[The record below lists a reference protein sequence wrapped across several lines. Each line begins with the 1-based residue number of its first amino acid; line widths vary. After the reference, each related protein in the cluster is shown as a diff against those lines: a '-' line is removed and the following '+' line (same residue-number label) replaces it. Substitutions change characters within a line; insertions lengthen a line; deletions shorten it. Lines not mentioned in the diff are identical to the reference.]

1 MIFIILSYPMSA
13 ASTKPKLRSAINR
26 LVRGSFFPLD
36 KMEQCDACHRLF
48 SLRKVQLIGKNI
60 LCDSCHESED
70 SLPSMA
76 KVAAE
81 TRPWHSA

>member
-1 MIFIILSYPMSA
+1 MSA

-48 SLRKVQLIGKNI
+48 SLRKVELIGKNI
-60 LCDSCHESED
+60 LCDSCHESEEC
-70 SLPSMA
+70 LPSVA
-76 KVAAE
+76 NAAAE
-81 TRPWHSA
+81 TRPWHSV

>member
-1 MIFIILSYPMSA
+1 MSV

-60 LCDSCHESED
+60 LCDSCHESEEA
-70 SLPSMA
+70 LPSIA
-76 KVAAE
+76 KIGE
-81 TRPWHSA
+81 DSRPWHSA

>member
-1 MIFIILSYPMSA
+1 MSA
-13 ASTKPKLRSAINR
+13 TSSKPKLRSAINR

-48 SLRKVQLIGKNI
+48 SLRKVQLVGKNI
-60 LCDSCHESED
+60 LCDSCHESEE
-70 SLPSMA
+70 SLAPIA

-81 TRPWHSA
+81 TRPWHTT